1 MAKQEEKTPRNRRLD
16 PEVRKSLILDAAAKL
31 VAEEGL
37 DAVSMERVG
46 REARVSK
53 ALVYAYYPNRVSL
66 LQELLLREHAHL
78 VERQAIEVKKSSSFE
93 DLIRRTTSTY
103 LRYVEERGVHIQR
116 LMSEPSVVAAF
127 KEFDRKDRQ
136 RVVDFL
142 AKEISSS
149 YKIPKRMAALAA
161 EVSMGMTGVAGD
173 LINRGVVDRRT
184 IEELTISLALGSL
197 EALSKKYRREA
208 MAPTPARKGLVAVD

>member
-1 MAKQEEKTPRNRRLD
+1 MAKQEEKTRRNRRLE
-16 PEVRKSLILDAAAKL
+16 PEVRKSLILDATAKL

-46 REARVSK
+46 REAGVSK

-66 LQELLLREHAHL
+66 LQELLLREHEHL
-78 VERQAIEVKKSSSFE
+78 VERQAVEVRKATGFE

-103 LRYVEERGVHIQR
+103 LRYIEERGVHIQR

-127 KEFDRKDRQ
+127 KEFDRKDRE
-136 RVVDFL
+136 RVVEFL

-149 YKIPKRMAALAA
+149 YKVPRRVAALAA
-161 EVSMGMTGVAGD
+161 EVSMGMTGAAGD

-184 IEELTISLALGSL
+184 IEDLTICLALGSV
-197 EALSKKYRREA
+197 EALSKKYRRD
-208 MAPTPARKGLVAVD
+208 APAPPSTRKSLAAVD